1 MGKED
6 VMYARAH
13 TRRAEYCSAVKKNW
27 NNAICSNMDGPRV
40 YHILSE
46 VCQRKTNIIS
56 GTCGI

>member
-40 YHILSE
+40 YHILSDNLIP
-46 VCQRKTNIIS
+46 QITFTFLKT
-56 GTCGI
+56 